1 MGLHPA
7 LPFPNCRLAVHIR
20 SGKIL
25 EVTPGGVV
33 DASLVMDFKDAV
45 ISPGVIDV
53 HVHLN
58 EPGRTEWEGA
68 TRLLE
73 QVHLWGR
80 ALPQKSANSYTPCP
94 DSHPDTRLPRK
105 ACGKQGWNL
114 QRKTF

>member
-1 MGLHPA
+1 M
-7 LPFPNCRLAVHIR
+7 HIR